1 MSPFLTTL
9 GGGSVRGFGR
19 GRKITAAVV
28 VPQVPTITNLTFS
41 YSGGATSMS
50 TSIISFTIPAS
61 GPYQIQYQLSD
72 SAATGLSALPVT
84 TSHTRDI
91 NGAFYREA
99 CTTISIRARLYNTS
113 TATYLE
119 WGNYYT
125 TGVSAVPAGTVTATG
140 CEGCNAVTYTSNG
153 TCSGTTNG
161 TTTSTVYNSISC
173 CPLELSGYCTLNAST
188 STFGLSGPSGIPPF
202 SGYWLLYTAEGGCGN
217 GSLVGV
223 TLPSYNYNIN
233 PNSFKCAGPGYYYAV
248 FEGCIYSGG
257 GEQCFSYTSD
267 VVYLS

>member
-1 MSPFLTTL
+1 MSA
-9 GGGSVRGFGR
+9 G
-19 GRKITAAVV
+19 
-28 VPQVPTITNLTFS
+28 
-41 YSGGATSMS
+41 
-50 TSIISFTIPAS
+50 
-61 GPYQIQYQLSD
+61 
-72 SAATGLSALPVT
+72 T
-84 TSHTRDI
+84 TSHTI
-91 NGAFYREA
+91 EIAGAVPAREA

-125 TGVSAVPAGTVTATG
+125 TSVSAVPAGTVTATG

-173 CPLELSGYCTLNAST
+173 CPLELSGYCTLNASD

-202 SGYWLLYTAEGGCGN
+202 SGYWTLWNDAGGCGN

-233 PNSFKCAGPGYYYAV
+233 PNSYKCSGPGYYYAV

-267 VVYLS
+267 LVYLS